1 MDAKTMTAVEWLVE
15 ELAYHYGSVNINNT
29 VIVEQAKAMEEEH
42 ICMAYNDGRV
52 NAGLKLN
59 RTAQQY
65 YNETFNK

>member
-1 MDAKTMTAVEWLVE
+1 MKKQVTAVEWMVE

-29 VIVEQAKAMEEEH
+29 VIVEQAKAMEKNH

-59 RTAQQY
+59 RTSEEY
-65 YNETFNK
+65 YTVTYGK